1 MKKIRFALLLALTFC
16 LLTVTAVYAQS
27 ETLRLS
33 ISRDWG
39 SGGFNGDIQGLF
51 SMHVSGPENLVK
63 VEFYID
69 DTKIGDDTQSAFALQ
84 FNTDD
89 YGIGMH
95 TLYALGTT
103 SDGQQLRSNE
113 VTSNFVTAQ
122 SAGESIFPILA
133 VVLLAFLG
141 SVFVPFLVT
150 RGKHSNLLLGAER
163 NYGIR
168 GGSICPKCHRPFALP
183 SLSAHVGF
191 FRLVVC
197 PYCGKL
203 NLAQAQPIE
212 KLREAERAELKEAQ
226 AGQIAVGETEEEKLK
241 KELDNSKYQGM

>member
-1 MKKIRFALLLALTFC
+1 MKKNRFALLLALTFC

-39 SGGFNGDIQGLF
+39 SEAFNGDIQGLF
-51 SMHVSGPENLVK
+51 SMHASGPENLTK

-69 DTKIGDDTQSAFALQ
+69 ATKIGEDTQAAFALQ

-95 TLYALGTT
+95 ALYALGTT
-103 SDGQQLRSNE
+103 SNGQQLRSNE
-113 VTSNFVTAQ
+113 ITSNFVTAQ
-122 SAGESIFPILA
+122 SAGKSLFPILG

-150 RGKHSNLLLGAER
+150 RGKHTNLPLGAER

-183 SLSAHVGF
+183 SFSAHVGF

-212 KLREAERAELKEAQ
+212 KLREAERAELEQAQ
-226 AGQIAVGETEEEKLK
+226 ADQTTIVKTEEEMLK
-241 KELDNSKYQGM
+241 KELDNTKYHGL